1 MLARYQI
8 VSGQSLLTRSKQ
20 MPMKVNDHVKKYAA
34 VNANAL
40 RSRTRLL
47 EFDENCTLDHLF
59 LREGTAD
66 LMLLLRKSSQE

>member
-1 MLARYQI
+1 
-8 VSGQSLLTRSKQ
+8 

-66 LMLLLRKSSQE
+66 LMLLLRQSSQE